1 MKVGIPVLK
10 CSLHPSQQINK
21 KTGKR
26 SKTCGINSAWK
37 ELNDERLGRD
47 PTIDK
52 EMTNLNVW
60 MEGNTNMD
68 IEKIVKDKIEQINL
82 TRKEHGKRSLRADA
96 VSVIAIVEKPNMDYM
111 KNLSYEQKVE
121 FLNKSH
127 QVMKN
132 LIHEWN
138 SSWQVLVSLQHHDEF
153 GGLSAHNHS
162 LVLVSTI
169 DEDGLPNMKAK
180 SEVNLKFFNFI
191 NKNYAPRMRSFGYE
205 VEDVKTFDQL
215 SEEEKIERK
224 LNPKEHGVE
233 AYKYKQKK
241 EQELNQS
248 IEQKEIKNQELQQQL
263 DNIVQEMTEAPNLA
277 SYKKVIEENAALK
290 EELNLKEKLIRI
302 LESELKNITR
312 KFNDLKNSFNKI
324 TNAIGTKILT
334 IIGINKIENIKND
347 FPSKDVLD
355 QLNKIQKERL
365 ERSAK
370 NFRIVPDK
378 TNEGK
383 YTILYRNND
392 GSYETI
398 KDDINSRVEAEHKV
412 KEFSNISLNL
422 TENQLE
428 IDKNE

>member
-10 CSLHPSQQINK
+10 CSLHPSKQINK

-52 EMTNLNVW
+52 EMTHLNVW

-215 SEEEKIERK
+215 TEEEKIERK

-233 AYKYKQKK
+233 AYKYKQQK
-241 EQELNQS
+241 EQELIQS
-248 IEQKEIKNQELQQQL
+248 IEKKEIEKLELQQQL
-263 DNIVQEMTEAPNLA
+263 DNIVQEITEAPNLA
-277 SYKKVIEENAALK
+277 SYQNVVEENAVLK
-290 EELNLKEKLIRI
+290 EELNLKEKLIHV
-302 LESELKNITR
+302 LESELNNITQ

-347 FPSKDVLD
+347 LPSKDILD
-355 QLNKIQKERL
+355 QLNKVQKERL

-428 IDKNE
+428 IDKNV

>member
-52 EMTNLNVW
+52 EMTHLNVW

>member
-1 MKVGIPVLK
+1 MRI
-10 CSLHPSQQINK
+10 
-21 KTGKR
+21 
-26 SKTCGINSAWK
+26 
-37 ELNDERLGRD
+37 
-47 PTIDK
+47 
-52 EMTNLNVW
+52 
-60 MEGNTNMD
+60 
-68 IEKIVKDKIEQINL
+68 
-82 TRKEHGKRSLRADA
+82 
-96 VSVIAIVEKPNMDYM
+96 Y
-111 KNLSYEQKVE
+111 KN
-121 FLNKSH
+121 
-127 QVMKN
+127 
-132 LIHEWN
+132 
-138 SSWQVLVSLQHHDEF
+138 
-153 GGLSAHNHS
+153 
-162 LVLVSTI
+162 
-169 DEDGLPNMKAK
+169 
-180 SEVNLKFFNFI
+180 
-191 NKNYAPRMRSFGYE
+191 
-205 VEDVKTFDQL
+205 
-215 SEEEKIERK
+215 
-224 LNPKEHGVE
+224 
-233 AYKYKQKK
+233 
-241 EQELNQS
+241 
-248 IEQKEIKNQELQQQL
+248 
-263 DNIVQEMTEAPNLA
+263 
-277 SYKKVIEENAALK
+277 K

-324 TNAIGTKILT
+324 TNAISTKILT